1 MGRLVKLEKEPERRI
16 GDLNAGTG
24 KKGRLVLIDTEPQR
38 RLGELGKSAAAP
50 AAAEK
55 PAPKPS
61 LAGASRAVTDTGTG
75 DAAAE
80 RGARRQRYERQLRDI
95 QKQQH
100 ARQLGAK
107 NTAGAEEIE
116 EARQQA
122 ELRKR
127 LATLDLIDNYG
138 QRNHEDTYGGYIKSQ
153 YDIGQLGQD
162 QARAWSAVMRNPTA
176 ANLEYAQH
184 VDSMIE
190 DYTQRNQQAL
200 DPTGN
205 HLFYSEN
212 APEWLQKAGKW
223 ADETIGANVQYL
235 PQAKEQF
242 FASIVPAVLGL
253 MAGDATGGKLGY
265 SLGTALYSA
274 STMAGSAYQ
283 ALRELGADHETAK
296 QLATDEAFLSS
307 LIEGADTFADL
318 SLFGFGKAAGK
329 LGANVGKAG
338 LVQAAKQF
346 GASGAGKALGFLGNI
361 AQEGLEEGTQQAVS
375 IANRERYLRGYDP
388 AEENFFQQVG
398 GLTGDAARIFWN
410 GLKRDDP
417 NHQEILESAKGGAQV
432 AIGMGAL
439 GFGTG
444 AVTNRVMGDITGLND
459 PRNAFLYEGQSQ
471 GMTDP
476 RAQLMQET
484 EPAARPVTE
493 PVTGNVTEPVTENA
507 PPALQAAPEQPVQPV
522 QPVQPAQQAQDGEA
536 ILNAL
541 AGDMA
546 REEAR
551 QNRALREQEAARRE
565 QEYLQAVQTQNRI
578 LEETEAQ
585 ADAERYAM
593 SAEVARKSGGG
604 LLQDEYTD
612 TLDRRDMT
620 VLDAAARQLGVT
632 VSFAGEINHGL
643 AEGQITGRAITL
655 QRDAESPLRQLFG
668 HEIAHRLRDLAPKE
682 FDRFVQAVKAADPD
696 FSGKVAE
703 MLALGQRADEQYSE
717 PIAIEDVAADY
728 AGMLLDKPQTL
739 ETFIAKNQ
747 HNPTLLQRLGQIFRE
762 LAQRLKGKLT
772 GQQRTQAENA
782 AAALEKAYAAAVKAE
797 RKNGAEREGV
807 LYSLKKVPP
816 VKPTNADW
824 SPGASFDQVKKAH
837 PTLFELAADEADTRN
852 PTQITGTVKSYRKIY
867 DKLRAEGFDGTIL
880 DASSGLGYGTRAGR
894 TEYGFSVDDIEPFP
908 DAKYHPNYTD
918 YSTLGKTYDVII
930 SNAVLNVIPQDLR
943 DAMVVKIGKLLN
955 PGGRAFINVRGSD
968 VKNAGSKVAIN
979 ADRMEY
985 FISNTGSY
993 QKGFTSKELVSYLR
1007 DALGDGFTVEP
1018 TKEFGAVSAVV
1029 TKGSG
1034 AKEKTRY
1041 SFARLRDKSIR
1052 QQAEAMERS
1061 GSSPEEIWETLGVA
1075 RTMDGKGWR
1084 FEIDDSGMRLRGDAA
1099 DLSDYTTLGELV
1111 DAPELFEAYPQ
1122 LKDVRFVFAD
1132 LEDGERGY
1140 FSSGDNTIVLSEELR
1155 GAPEDTLVHEI
1166 QHAIQDVEGF
1176 ASGASPE
1183 YWAWREYESGD
1194 LVTERLQRE
1203 YDRTMSRLSRAD
1215 QNRYIRYMELER
1227 ELDRLFLSDENSEDG
1242 KRYAKLEAEQDA
1254 LYEALY
1260 PNQWF
1265 RDLLDLNRRMTDA
1278 PGEYRRMY
1286 ENTAGEIEA
1295 RDAASR
1301 RRMTS
1306 EERRATMPKVADE
1319 NTVFAEDA
1327 GWNRSFDYDPETAS
1341 IKEQIEQSREELN
1354 KMEVVARETVP
1365 ENLPNKDAAAK
1376 WAADR
1381 LKASG
1386 YKVDRQG
1393 FGEILFTK
1401 KDLDKGLRYADTP
1414 AEKAALAALPKVLKR
1429 GIEIGDHTNH
1439 KKREKQTVTFA
1450 APVELNGVR
1459 GNMGVVINRNGNHYY
1474 AHRIVLPDGTVFQ
1487 FSGINKDTTQ
1497 ELSRGVTV
1505 SGSLADTTSVVSTD
1519 SVRGFDENVNPRY
1532 SLKRDA
1538 ALEKDFASI
1547 REQLEAG
1554 ELTEEQADRLR
1565 GEAVDRAAQRTPDF
1579 KALEQEN
1586 AALRKRVERLQRQT
1600 KITERPVVREGD
1612 ISRLANDLLKGYES
1626 RADRREI
1633 QKQLRALG
1641 DFIVQNGSED
1651 AELTWDTAKERAMAI
1666 ANQIVEQAS
1675 VLNDSTAE
1683 DYREIRQYFRETPLV
1698 ISKEDSADIPDFAD
1712 FKRSQRGRLRVQ
1724 LGERG
1729 NIGSVFSDIAA
1740 RWPGFFNAEDT
1751 TNPGDQLARMAD
1763 VLEALRPV
1771 YENPYGGSMGYVKE
1785 AVANDI
1791 LDGLLSQQVRQEAAT
1806 FADRQAQ
1813 RLQEQRDRYL
1823 SILEKEK
1830 AKRREAVAATKE
1842 EQRGRYLSILE
1853 KEKAK
1858 RREAVAAAKA
1868 HGKQELRLQAERR
1881 GQSQRREQIKR
1892 HIGALSAR
1900 LLNPSDSKNI
1910 PEGLRQPI
1918 ARALSLIDLDSKR
1931 TGDDRRQALQALRSA
1946 YLDIIRDGSSGVV
1959 VDPELLGDSAA
1970 GAEGMLEQLA
1980 AMRSVPLA
1988 EMNRAEL
1995 ETVWKVVRSLEHA
2008 VSTAGKTLA
2017 SQKFETTKDW
2027 ALAFASDA
2035 SGRRSKSIILKGA
2048 FPRMQDML
2056 DPRSFFDQY
2065 GESGLAV
2072 WRMLRNAQ
2080 DSVTQKVQ
2088 MVAEQVGDVIDA
2100 DLVRRA
2106 RRETHTFTTEEGKE
2120 LTLTTGQIMNLY
2132 NLMQREQAQEHLMK
2146 GGVIQPEVGTGR
2158 KKIARG
2164 TEAIRLTLND
2174 QQRIVSVL
2182 DPQARIAAQTL
2193 QRLTTGL
2200 LADWGNEASLKA
2212 YGYRKFTEKNY
2223 WPIKSAAEEL
2233 HSNVEKGENNTRSIK
2248 NIGMAKNVIPHA
2260 NNALELGDA
2269 LDVFARHTADM
2280 VEYSSWLLP
2289 MEDANRLFNF
2299 AFRDEKGNRTGK
2311 TIKGELNR
2319 VGGAGSTQYWQR
2331 LMEDIQN
2338 GIRVRADTNAERS
2351 VGRIVGNAKGAAV
2364 GANLRVVLQQPTAF
2378 LRANAVISPASLS
2391 KGLVKGVT
2399 GGNGWRKA
2407 VRWAG
2412 IARIKEVGGFD
2423 QGGFRTIN
2431 QQLYGRTGFLD
2442 RASAA
2447 AGLSAEKAD
2456 AVTWGALW
2464 NASEWETRRL
2474 HPALEAG
2481 SDAFYRRTAEIFTDL
2496 IEQSQVVDGVLQRSQ
2511 IMRSG
2516 NAFNQM
2522 ATAFMG
2528 EPLKTLNMLLRSLDK
2543 LRYETDGKKRSAARK
2558 QLGRTAAALVVTSVV
2573 NAAAQS
2579 LVDAARDDDEDK
2591 DYKKR
2596 FLKAFV
2602 GLDGDEKT
2610 AWQIAGAVLGLEGDE
2625 EQISDVLKALAG
2637 GSNLSENLNPIGWI
2651 PYTKEIL
2658 SAMQGFEVSRADAAV
2673 VSDVVNAVTV
2683 TLDAAQGKGKKTLA
2697 YALRSLI
2704 ASVSTMLGVPA
2715 KALTR
2720 DLWAGVRTAAQEAGN
2735 WKLLYAM
2742 NKAVYKPEQNKK
2754 RYMDL
2759 LYRAKQTDPEAYEAI
2774 RKDMLDH
2781 GWFENAPKDEY
2792 HTLTMTPRETAEAYI
2807 DRQMENRRRED
2818 AVSGEEA
2825 DKAYS
2830 SLMDAVKE
2838 NPWYTQTRPETK
2850 NRVADAAQDLSQRNA
2865 AGEKLQDKLDENG
2878 VNAENYL
2885 WYLIYLDKFDQP
2897 NRNGNYGTYTQE
2909 ERKAA
2914 IDALKVDR
2922 QTSSGLWIFSG
2933 GSAKNNPYK

>member
-1 MGRLVKLEKEPERRI
+1 MGRLVKLEKEPERRL

-24 KKGRLVLIDTEPQR
+24 KRGRLVLIDTEPQR

-55 PAPKPS
+55 PAAKPS

-95 QKQQH
+95 QKQQY

-107 NTAGAEEIE
+107 NTAGTEEIE

-122 ELRKR
+122 EMRKR

-205 HLFYSEN
+205 HLFYSED

-223 ADETIGANVQYL
+223 ADDTIGANVQYL

-253 MAGDATGGKLGY
+253 MAGGVTGGKLGY

-398 GLTGDAARIFWN
+398 GLTSDAARIFWN

-417 NHQEILESAKGGAQV
+417 NHQEIMESAKGGAQV

-459 PRNAFLYEGQSQ
+459 PRNALLYEGQSQ

-484 EPAARPVTE
+484 EPEARPATE

-507 PPALQAAPEQPVQPV
+507 PPALQATPVQPV
-522 QPVQPAQQAQDGEA
+522 QQAQDGEA

-551 QNRALREQEAARRE
+551 QNRAMREQEAARRE

-703 MLALGQRADEQYSE
+703 MLALGRRADEQYSE

-728 AGMLLDKPQTL
+728 AGMLMDKPQTL
-739 ETFIAKNQ
+739 EIFIAKNQ

-797 RKNGAEREGV
+797 RKNSAEREG
-807 LYSLKKVPP
+807 
-816 VKPTNADW
+816 
-824 SPGASFDQVKKAH
+824 
-837 PTLFELAADEADTRN
+837 
-852 PTQITGTVKSYRKIY
+852 
-867 DKLRAEGFDGTIL
+867 
-880 DASSGLGYGTRAGR
+880 AG
-894 TEYGFSVDDIEPFP
+894 
-908 DAKYHPNYTD
+908 
-918 YSTLGKTYDVII
+918 
-930 SNAVLNVIPQDLR
+930 
-943 DAMVVKIGKLLN
+943 
-955 PGGRAFINVRGSD
+955 
-968 VKNAGSKVAIN
+968 
-979 ADRMEY
+979 
-985 FISNTGSY
+985 
-993 QKGFTSKELVSYLR
+993 
-1007 DALGDGFTVEP
+1007 
-1018 TKEFGAVSAVV
+1018 
-1029 TKGSG
+1029 
-1034 AKEKTRY
+1034 TRY
-1041 SFARLRDKSIR
+1041 SFARLRDESIR

-1061 GSSPEEIWETLGVA
+1061 GSSPEEIWKMLGVA

-1183 YWAWREYESGD
+1183 YWARREYASSD

-1203 YDRTMSRLSRAD
+1203 YDRTLNRLSRAD
-1215 QNRYIRYMELER
+1215 QNQYIRYMELER

-1505 SGSLADTTSVVSTD
+1505 SGSLADTTSVASTD
-1519 SVRGFDENVNPRY
+1519 SVRDFDENVNPRY

-1565 GEAVDRAAQRTPDF
+1565 GEAVDRLLARQAEEYGRMQPGEKPAREITLPRRTDGKTKVSRTVRTILEGKATPELALPGIKQLVAEGAFSYEALGDKTVVENANAQLESEGWGNTYARWSKDMDKGVYNKANTAMGFVLYNNAVNSGDTQAAMDILRNLVMSQRTAAQATQATRILKTLSPEAQLYAAQRSIDSLQREITQRYGDKAPQLKISEALAEDYMQAATQQAREAALDKIYQDIGSQLPSSLADRWNAWRYLSMLGNPRTHVRNILGNAFFAPVVFAKNRVGAAMEAAAYQISGGKTGRSKAIVGLGKGDRALYRAAFADF
-1579 KALEQEN
+1579 ENMENVIMDGQKLSDAARMNKSIREGQVVFKHLKALEAFRKANGRLLDAEDAWFCKRYYAN
-1586 AALRKRVERLQRQT
+1586 ALASYAK
-1600 KITERPVVREGD
+1600 KNG
-1612 ISRLANDLLKGYES
+1612 ISAEM
-1626 RADRREI
+1626 
-1633 QKQLRALG
+1633 
-1641 DFIVQNGSED
+1641 IVQNGDGLAAARAYAIREAQRGTYRDVNAFSQMVTGIGNAGRNSKNAFARAGNLLMQGVLPFKKTPANILARGVEYSPLGFLTSIAAYAKEVRRSGITVDERQAAGIKLMDGLSAGLTGTGLMALGFLMAGQGWLRGHGSDDDKERRQEEANGHQAYSLEAGGVSVTLDWVAPEALPVFAGANLYEIASSMKNGDWENGPQMKDYIKAITQLSDPMVEMSMLSGVADVIQSTAYAKNQDESVLAAILKSAATSYVTQALPTLFGQIERVSED
-1651 AELTWDTAKERAMAI
+1651 RRYTPFIDKTDFLSTDLQRTVSKASSKILGWDYNQVPYIDAWGREEESGTLLKRAGHNFLNPAYTSKIEEGPLEKELMRVYKKTGDGGCFPSRAEASFKVNGENRYLNQREYLDYARKKGKWSREYVQALIDSRAYKRLSDEEKAEALADAYALANAQAKKAVAPDYQPGSWTKNALKAREDGIGTTLYLEARAAVKPVSEGLRDEDGETI
-1666 ANQIVEQAS
+1666 ANSESLLKLEQLYTS
-1675 VLNDSTAE
+1675 GT
-1683 DYREIRQYFRETPLV
+1683 
-1698 ISKEDSADIPDFAD
+1698 
-1712 FKRSQRGRLRVQ
+1712 
-1724 LGERG
+1724 
-1729 NIGSVFSDIAA
+1729 
-1740 RWPGFFNAEDT
+1740 
-1751 TNPGDQLARMAD
+1751 
-1763 VLEALRPV
+1763 
-1771 YENPYGGSMGYVKE
+1771 
-1785 AVANDI
+1785 
-1791 LDGLLSQQVRQEAAT
+1791 LDGLSGELREALLGYLGIGKKVRGYTSEQVR
-1806 FADRQAQ
+1806 
-1813 RLQEQRDRYL
+1813 
-1823 SILEKEK
+1823 
-1830 AKRREAVAATKE
+1830 
-1842 EQRGRYLSILE
+1842 
-1853 KEKAK
+1853 
-1858 RREAVAAAKA
+1858 
-1868 HGKQELRLQAERR
+1868 
-1881 GQSQRREQIKR
+1881 
-1892 HIGALSAR
+1892 GAL
-1900 LLNPSDSKNI
+1900 LK
-1910 PEGLRQPI
+1910 
-1918 ARALSLIDLDSKR
+1918 
-1931 TGDDRRQALQALRSA
+1931 
-1946 YLDIIRDGSSGVV
+1946 
-1959 VDPELLGDSAA
+1959 
-1970 GAEGMLEQLA
+1970 
-1980 AMRSVPLA
+1980 MR
-1988 EMNRAEL
+1988 
-1995 ETVWKVVRSLEHA
+1995 
-2008 VSTAGKTLA
+2008 G
-2017 SQKFETTKDW
+2017 
-2027 ALAFASDA
+2027 
-2035 SGRRSKSIILKGA
+2035 
-2048 FPRMQDML
+2048 
-2056 DPRSFFDQY
+2056 
-2065 GESGLAV
+2065 
-2072 WRMLRNAQ
+2072 
-2080 DSVTQKVQ
+2080 
-2088 MVAEQVGDVIDA
+2088 
-2100 DLVRRA
+2100 
-2106 RRETHTFTTEEGKE
+2106 
-2120 LTLTTGQIMNLY
+2120 
-2132 NLMQREQAQEHLMK
+2132 
-2146 GGVIQPEVGTGR
+2146 
-2158 KKIARG
+2158 
-2164 TEAIRLTLND
+2164 
-2174 QQRIVSVL
+2174 
-2182 DPQARIAAQTL
+2182 
-2193 QRLTTGL
+2193 
-2200 LADWGNEASLKA
+2200 
-2212 YGYRKFTEKNY
+2212 
-2223 WPIKSAAEEL
+2223 
-2233 HSNVEKGENNTRSIK
+2233 
-2248 NIGMAKNVIPHA
+2248 
-2260 NNALELGDA
+2260 
-2269 LDVFARHTADM
+2269 
-2280 VEYSSWLLP
+2280 
-2289 MEDANRLFNF
+2289 
-2299 AFRDEKGNRTGK
+2299 
-2311 TIKGELNR
+2311 
-2319 VGGAGSTQYWQR
+2319 
-2331 LMEDIQN
+2331 
-2338 GIRVRADTNAERS
+2338 
-2351 VGRIVGNAKGAAV
+2351 
-2364 GANLRVVLQQPTAF
+2364 
-2378 LRANAVISPASLS
+2378 
-2391 KGLVKGVT
+2391 
-2399 GGNGWRKA
+2399 
-2407 VRWAG
+2407 
-2412 IARIKEVGGFD
+2412 
-2423 QGGFRTIN
+2423 
-2431 QQLYGRTGFLD
+2431 
-2442 RASAA
+2442 
-2447 AGLSAEKAD
+2447 
-2456 AVTWGALW
+2456 
-2464 NASEWETRRL
+2464 
-2474 HPALEAG
+2474 
-2481 SDAFYRRTAEIFTDL
+2481 
-2496 IEQSQVVDGVLQRSQ
+2496 
-2511 IMRSG
+2511 
-2516 NAFNQM
+2516 
-2522 ATAFMG
+2522 
-2528 EPLKTLNMLLRSLDK
+2528 
-2543 LRYETDGKKRSAARK
+2543 
-2558 QLGRTAAALVVTSVV
+2558 
-2573 NAAAQS
+2573 
-2579 LVDAARDDDEDK
+2579 
-2591 DYKKR
+2591 
-2596 FLKAFV
+2596 
-2602 GLDGDEKT
+2602 
-2610 AWQIAGAVLGLEGDE
+2610 
-2625 EQISDVLKALAG
+2625 
-2637 GSNLSENLNPIGWI
+2637 
-2651 PYTKEIL
+2651 
-2658 SAMQGFEVSRADAAV
+2658 
-2673 VSDVVNAVTV
+2673 
-2683 TLDAAQGKGKKTLA
+2683 
-2697 YALRSLI
+2697 
-2704 ASVSTMLGVPA
+2704 
-2715 KALTR
+2715 
-2720 DLWAGVRTAAQEAGN
+2720 
-2735 WKLLYAM
+2735 
-2742 NKAVYKPEQNKK
+2742 
-2754 RYMDL
+2754 
-2759 LYRAKQTDPEAYEAI
+2759 
-2774 RKDMLDH
+2774 
-2781 GWFENAPKDEY
+2781 
-2792 HTLTMTPRETAEAYI
+2792 
-2807 DRQMENRRRED
+2807 
-2818 AVSGEEA
+2818 
-2825 DKAYS
+2825 
-2830 SLMDAVKE
+2830 
-2838 NPWYTQTRPETK
+2838 
-2850 NRVADAAQDLSQRNA
+2850 
-2865 AGEKLQDKLDENG
+2865 
-2878 VNAENYL
+2878 
-2885 WYLIYLDKFDQP
+2885 
-2897 NRNGNYGTYTQE
+2897 
-2909 ERKAA
+2909 
-2914 IDALKVDR
+2914 
-2922 QTSSGLWIFSG
+2922 
-2933 GSAKNNPYK
+2933 

>member
-24 KKGRLVLIDTEPQR
+24 KRGRLVRIDTEPQR
-38 RLGELGKSAAAP
+38 RLGELGKRAAAP

-55 PAPKPS
+55 PAAKPS

-107 NTAGAEEIE
+107 NTAGTAEIE

-127 LATLDLIDNYG
+127 LATLDLIDKYG

-205 HLFYSEN
+205 HLFYSED

-223 ADETIGANVQYL
+223 ADDTIGANVQYL

-274 STMAGSAYQ
+274 STMAGSAYR

-296 QLATDEAFLSS
+296 KMATNEAFLSS

-338 LVQAAKQF
+338 LVQAAKRF

-417 NHQEILESAKGGAQV
+417 NHQEIMESAKGGAQV

-459 PRNAFLYEGQSQ
+459 PRNALLYEGQSQ

-484 EPAARPVTE
+484 EPAAQPVTE
-493 PVTGNVTEPVTENA
+493 PVTAPVTAPVTETVTENA
-507 PPALQAAPEQPVQPV
+507 PPAMQAAPVQQVQPV
-522 QPVQPAQQAQDGEA
+522 QPVQQAQDGEA

-551 QNRALREQEAARRE
+551 QNRAMREQEAARRE

-655 QRDAESPLRQLFG
+655 QRDAESPLRQLYG
-668 HEIAHRLRDLAPKE
+668 HEISHRIRDLAPKE

-717 PIAIEDVAADY
+717 ASAIEDVAADY
-728 AGMLLDKPQTL
+728 AGRLMEQPQTL

-762 LAQRLKGKLT
+762 LAQKLKGKLT

-797 RKNGAEREGV
+797 RRNGAEREG
-807 LYSLKKVPP
+807 
-816 VKPTNADW
+816 A
-824 SPGASFDQVKKAH
+824 GA
-837 PTLFELAADEADTRN
+837 
-852 PTQITGTVKSYRKIY
+852 
-867 DKLRAEGFDGTIL
+867 
-880 DASSGLGYGTRAGR
+880 
-894 TEYGFSVDDIEPFP
+894 
-908 DAKYHPNYTD
+908 
-918 YSTLGKTYDVII
+918 
-930 SNAVLNVIPQDLR
+930 
-943 DAMVVKIGKLLN
+943 
-955 PGGRAFINVRGSD
+955 
-968 VKNAGSKVAIN
+968 
-979 ADRMEY
+979 
-985 FISNTGSY
+985 
-993 QKGFTSKELVSYLR
+993 
-1007 DALGDGFTVEP
+1007 
-1018 TKEFGAVSAVV
+1018 
-1029 TKGSG
+1029 
-1034 AKEKTRY
+1034 RY
-1041 SFARLRDKSIR
+1041 SFARLRDESIR

-1084 FEIDDSGMRLRGDAA
+1084 FEIDDSGMRLRTDAA
-1099 DLSDYTTLGELV
+1099 DIPNSATLGELV

-1122 LKDVRFVFAD
+1122 LKDVRLAFAD

-1183 YWAWREYESGD
+1183 YWARREYASGD

-1203 YDRTMSRLSRAD
+1203 YDRTLNRLSRAD
-1215 QNRYIRYMELER
+1215 QNQYIRYMELER

-1265 RDLLDLNRRMTDA
+1265 RDLLDLSRRMTDA

-1295 RDAASR
+1295 RDAAAR
-1301 RRMTS
+1301 RRMTA
-1306 EERRATMPKVADE
+1306 EERRATMPKMADE
-1319 NTVFAEDA
+1319 NTVFAEGT
-1327 GWNRSFDYDPETAS
+1327 GWNRFFDYDPETAS

-1505 SGSLADTTSVVSTD
+1505 SGSLADTTSVASTD
-1519 SVRGFDENVNPRY
+1519 SVRDFDENVNPRY

-1666 ANQIVEQAS
+1666 ADQIVEQAS

-1918 ARALSLIDLDSKR
+1918 ARALSMIDLDSKR

-2106 RRETHTFTTEEGKE
+2106 RRETHTFTTEEGKA

-2351 VGRIVGNAKGAAV
+2351 VSRIVGNAKGAAV
-2364 GANLRVVLQQPTAF
+2364 GANLRVVLQQFTAF

-2447 AGLSAEKAD
+2447 AGLGAEKAD

-2474 HPALEAG
+2474 QPALEAG

-2602 GLDGDEKT
+2602 GLDGDEKN

-2683 TLDAAQGKGKKTLA
+2683 TLDAAQGKGKKTFA

-2704 ASVSTMLGVPA
+2704 ASVATMLGVPA

-2735 WKLLYAM
+2735 WKLLYVM
-2742 NKAVYKPEQNKK
+2742 NKAVYKPEQNKN

-2878 VNAENYL
+2878 VVNAEDYL

>member
-1 MGRLVKLEKEPERRI
+1 MGRLVKLEKEPERRL

-24 KKGRLVLIDTEPQR
+24 KRGRLVRIDTEPQR

-55 PAPKPS
+55 PAAKPS
-61 LAGASRAVTDTGTG
+61 LAGASRAVTDKGTG

-138 QRNHEDTYGGYIKSQ
+138 QRNHEDTYRGYIKSQ

-205 HLFYSEN
+205 HLFYSED

-223 ADETIGANVQYL
+223 ADDTIGANVQYL

-274 STMAGSAYQ
+274 STMAGSAYR

-296 QLATDEAFLSS
+296 KMATNEAFLSS

-417 NHQEILESAKGGAQV
+417 NHQEIMESAKGGAQV

-459 PRNAFLYEGQSQ
+459 PRNALLYEGQSQ

-484 EPAARPVTE
+484 EPTARPVTE

-507 PPALQAAPEQPVQPV
+507 PPALQATPEQPVQPV
-522 QPVQPAQQAQDGEA
+522 QQAQDGEA

-551 QNRALREQEAARRE
+551 QNRVLREQEAARRE

-578 LEETEAQ
+578 LEEAEAQ

-703 MLALGQRADEQYSE
+703 MLALGRRADEQYSE

-728 AGMLLDKPQTL
+728 AGMLMDKPQTL

-797 RKNGAEREGV
+797 RRNGAEREG
-807 LYSLKKVPP
+807 
-816 VKPTNADW
+816 A
-824 SPGASFDQVKKAH
+824 GA
-837 PTLFELAADEADTRN
+837 
-852 PTQITGTVKSYRKIY
+852 
-867 DKLRAEGFDGTIL
+867 
-880 DASSGLGYGTRAGR
+880 
-894 TEYGFSVDDIEPFP
+894 
-908 DAKYHPNYTD
+908 
-918 YSTLGKTYDVII
+918 
-930 SNAVLNVIPQDLR
+930 
-943 DAMVVKIGKLLN
+943 
-955 PGGRAFINVRGSD
+955 
-968 VKNAGSKVAIN
+968 
-979 ADRMEY
+979 
-985 FISNTGSY
+985 
-993 QKGFTSKELVSYLR
+993 
-1007 DALGDGFTVEP
+1007 
-1018 TKEFGAVSAVV
+1018 
-1029 TKGSG
+1029 
-1034 AKEKTRY
+1034 RY

-1084 FEIDDSGMRLRGDAA
+1084 FEIDDSGMRLRTDAA
-1099 DLSDYTTLGELV
+1099 DIPNSATLGELV

-1122 LKDVRFVFAD
+1122 LKDIRFVFAD

-1140 FSSGDNTIVLSEELR
+1140 FNSGDNTIVLSEELR

-1166 QHAIQDVEGF
+1166 QHVIQGMDKTPGG
-1176 ASGASPE
+1176 SSPG
-1183 YWAWREYESGD
+1183 YW
-1194 LVTERLQRE
+1194 
-1203 YDRTMSRLSRAD
+1203 
-1215 QNRYIRYMELER
+1215 
-1227 ELDRLFLSDENSEDG
+1227 
-1242 KRYAKLEAEQDA
+1242 
-1254 LYEALY
+1254 
-1260 PNQWF
+1260 
-1265 RDLLDLNRRMTDA
+1265 NRRMEEGFSRRENDGRIA
-1278 PGEYRRMY
+1278 RAEKEYRRIFDNAPEPFKNRVREINRNRIAKDYDAAEAIMDELY
-1286 ENTAGEIEA
+1286 DSEYADLWSQLEMADFERRSERGDELLPSDLYRNTAGEIEA

-1306 EERRATMPKVADE
+1306 KERRATMPKVADE

-1327 GWNRSFDYDPETAS
+1327 GWNRSFDYDSETAS

-1519 SVRGFDENVNPRY
+1519 SVRGFDENVNPKY

-1547 REQLEAG
+1547 RERLEAG

-1565 GEAVDRAAQRTPDF
+1565 GEAVDRLLARQAEEYGRMQPGEKPAREITLPRRTDGKTKVSRTVRTIMEGKATPELALPGIKQLVAEGAFSYEALGDNTVVENANARLKSEGWGNTYARWSKDMDKGVYNKANTAMGFVLYNNAVNSGDTQAAMDILRNLVMSQRTAAQATQATRILKTLSPEAQLYAAQRSIDSLQREITQRYGDKAPQLKISEALAEDYMQAATQQAREAALDKIYQDIGSQLPSSLADRWNAWRYLSMLGNPRTHVRNILGNAFFAPVVFAKNRVGAAMEAAAYQISGGKTGRSKAIVGLGKGDRALYRAAFADF
-1579 KALEQEN
+1579 GNMENVIMDGQKLSDAARMNKSIRKGQVVFKHLKALEAFRKANGRLLDAEDAWFCKRYYAN
-1586 AALRKRVERLQRQT
+1586 ALASYAK
-1600 KITERPVVREGD
+1600 KNG
-1612 ISRLANDLLKGYES
+1612 ISAEM
-1626 RADRREI
+1626 
-1633 QKQLRALG
+1633 
-1641 DFIVQNGSED
+1641 IVQNGDGLAAARAYAIREAQRGTYRDVNAFSQMVTGIGNAGRNSKNAFARAGNLLMQGVLPFKKTPANILARGVEYSPLGFLTSIAAYAKEVRRSGITVDERQAAGIKLMDGLSAGLTGTGLMALGFLMAGQGWLRGHGSDDDKERRQEEANGHQAYSLEAGGVSVTLDWVAPEALPVFAGANLYEIASSMKNGDWENGPQMKDYIKAITQLSDPMVEMSMLSGVSDVIQSTAYAKNQDESVLAAILKSAATSYVTQALPTLFGQIERVSED
-1651 AELTWDTAKERAMAI
+1651 RRYTPFIDKTAFLSTDLQRTVSKASSKIPGWDYNQVPYIDAWGREEESGTLLKRAGHNFLNPAYTSKIKDGPLEKELMRVYKKTGDGGCFPSRAEASFKVNGENRYLNQREYLDYARKKGKWSREYVQALIDSRAYKRLSDEEKAEALADAYALANAQAKKAVAPDYQPGSWTKNALKAREDGISTTLYLEARAAVKPVSEGLRDEDGETI
-1666 ANQIVEQAS
+1666 ANSESLLKLEQLYTS
-1675 VLNDSTAE
+1675 GT
-1683 DYREIRQYFRETPLV
+1683 
-1698 ISKEDSADIPDFAD
+1698 
-1712 FKRSQRGRLRVQ
+1712 
-1724 LGERG
+1724 
-1729 NIGSVFSDIAA
+1729 
-1740 RWPGFFNAEDT
+1740 
-1751 TNPGDQLARMAD
+1751 
-1763 VLEALRPV
+1763 
-1771 YENPYGGSMGYVKE
+1771 
-1785 AVANDI
+1785 
-1791 LDGLLSQQVRQEAAT
+1791 LDGLSGEHQEALLGYLGIGKKVRGYTLEQVR
-1806 FADRQAQ
+1806 
-1813 RLQEQRDRYL
+1813 
-1823 SILEKEK
+1823 
-1830 AKRREAVAATKE
+1830 
-1842 EQRGRYLSILE
+1842 
-1853 KEKAK
+1853 
-1858 RREAVAAAKA
+1858 
-1868 HGKQELRLQAERR
+1868 
-1881 GQSQRREQIKR
+1881 
-1892 HIGALSAR
+1892 GAL
-1900 LLNPSDSKNI
+1900 LK
-1910 PEGLRQPI
+1910 
-1918 ARALSLIDLDSKR
+1918 
-1931 TGDDRRQALQALRSA
+1931 
-1946 YLDIIRDGSSGVV
+1946 
-1959 VDPELLGDSAA
+1959 
-1970 GAEGMLEQLA
+1970 
-1980 AMRSVPLA
+1980 MR
-1988 EMNRAEL
+1988 
-1995 ETVWKVVRSLEHA
+1995 
-2008 VSTAGKTLA
+2008 G
-2017 SQKFETTKDW
+2017 
-2027 ALAFASDA
+2027 
-2035 SGRRSKSIILKGA
+2035 
-2048 FPRMQDML
+2048 
-2056 DPRSFFDQY
+2056 
-2065 GESGLAV
+2065 
-2072 WRMLRNAQ
+2072 
-2080 DSVTQKVQ
+2080 
-2088 MVAEQVGDVIDA
+2088 
-2100 DLVRRA
+2100 
-2106 RRETHTFTTEEGKE
+2106 
-2120 LTLTTGQIMNLY
+2120 
-2132 NLMQREQAQEHLMK
+2132 
-2146 GGVIQPEVGTGR
+2146 
-2158 KKIARG
+2158 
-2164 TEAIRLTLND
+2164 
-2174 QQRIVSVL
+2174 
-2182 DPQARIAAQTL
+2182 
-2193 QRLTTGL
+2193 
-2200 LADWGNEASLKA
+2200 
-2212 YGYRKFTEKNY
+2212 
-2223 WPIKSAAEEL
+2223 
-2233 HSNVEKGENNTRSIK
+2233 
-2248 NIGMAKNVIPHA
+2248 
-2260 NNALELGDA
+2260 
-2269 LDVFARHTADM
+2269 
-2280 VEYSSWLLP
+2280 
-2289 MEDANRLFNF
+2289 
-2299 AFRDEKGNRTGK
+2299 
-2311 TIKGELNR
+2311 
-2319 VGGAGSTQYWQR
+2319 
-2331 LMEDIQN
+2331 
-2338 GIRVRADTNAERS
+2338 
-2351 VGRIVGNAKGAAV
+2351 
-2364 GANLRVVLQQPTAF
+2364 
-2378 LRANAVISPASLS
+2378 
-2391 KGLVKGVT
+2391 
-2399 GGNGWRKA
+2399 
-2407 VRWAG
+2407 
-2412 IARIKEVGGFD
+2412 
-2423 QGGFRTIN
+2423 
-2431 QQLYGRTGFLD
+2431 
-2442 RASAA
+2442 
-2447 AGLSAEKAD
+2447 
-2456 AVTWGALW
+2456 
-2464 NASEWETRRL
+2464 
-2474 HPALEAG
+2474 
-2481 SDAFYRRTAEIFTDL
+2481 
-2496 IEQSQVVDGVLQRSQ
+2496 
-2511 IMRSG
+2511 
-2516 NAFNQM
+2516 
-2522 ATAFMG
+2522 
-2528 EPLKTLNMLLRSLDK
+2528 
-2543 LRYETDGKKRSAARK
+2543 
-2558 QLGRTAAALVVTSVV
+2558 
-2573 NAAAQS
+2573 
-2579 LVDAARDDDEDK
+2579 
-2591 DYKKR
+2591 
-2596 FLKAFV
+2596 
-2602 GLDGDEKT
+2602 
-2610 AWQIAGAVLGLEGDE
+2610 
-2625 EQISDVLKALAG
+2625 
-2637 GSNLSENLNPIGWI
+2637 
-2651 PYTKEIL
+2651 
-2658 SAMQGFEVSRADAAV
+2658 
-2673 VSDVVNAVTV
+2673 
-2683 TLDAAQGKGKKTLA
+2683 
-2697 YALRSLI
+2697 
-2704 ASVSTMLGVPA
+2704 
-2715 KALTR
+2715 
-2720 DLWAGVRTAAQEAGN
+2720 
-2735 WKLLYAM
+2735 
-2742 NKAVYKPEQNKK
+2742 
-2754 RYMDL
+2754 
-2759 LYRAKQTDPEAYEAI
+2759 
-2774 RKDMLDH
+2774 
-2781 GWFENAPKDEY
+2781 
-2792 HTLTMTPRETAEAYI
+2792 
-2807 DRQMENRRRED
+2807 
-2818 AVSGEEA
+2818 
-2825 DKAYS
+2825 
-2830 SLMDAVKE
+2830 
-2838 NPWYTQTRPETK
+2838 
-2850 NRVADAAQDLSQRNA
+2850 
-2865 AGEKLQDKLDENG
+2865 
-2878 VNAENYL
+2878 
-2885 WYLIYLDKFDQP
+2885 
-2897 NRNGNYGTYTQE
+2897 
-2909 ERKAA
+2909 
-2914 IDALKVDR
+2914 
-2922 QTSSGLWIFSG
+2922 
-2933 GSAKNNPYK
+2933 